1 MEKQKLR
8 QNLLKLRLSLSKV
21 QVIKKSNQITR
32 LVLKNFFCSKLTKV
46 FLYVPVQNEVN
57 TWPLL
62 KFFWQK
68 GVQVFLPR
76 CDPKQKGKMQFYQVR
91 SKDQL
96 SPGKFGILEPDP
108 DKCPVFT
115 LPAPQL
121 IFLPG
126 LGFDLKKY
134 RLGYGG
140 GYYDRLL
147 VNPNFVQATLI
158 GLSFS
163 LQLVEKVPVEPWDKP
178 VHFVVTESRVY

>member
-8 QNLLKLRLSLSKV
+8 QNLLKLRQSLTLT
-21 QVIKKSNQITR
+21 QVITKSNQITR
-32 LVLKNFFCSKLTKV
+32 LILKNFFNPDLTKV

-57 TWPLL
+57 TWPLI
-62 KFFWQK
+62 KYFWQK
-68 GVQVFLPR
+68 NIQVLLPK
-76 CDPKQKGKMQFYQVR
+76 CDPKQKGKMQFYQVTN
-91 SKDQL
+91 KDQL
-96 SPGKFGILEPDP
+96 IPGKFGILEPDP
-108 DKCPVFT
+108 KKCPVFT

-147 VNPNFVQATLI
+147 AHPDFAQTTSI
-158 GLSFS
+158 GLSFAI
-163 LQLVEKVPVEPWDKP
+163 QIVEKLPTEPWDKP
-178 VHFVVTESRVY
+178 VRFVVTEDKVY